1 MALLL
6 LQLSCLQVFQHF
18 YQWTFS
24 EEHFVSLLIIMIVT
38 TNDFHH
44 YQDDLSPSCPC
55 PCPACWCR
63 LSTEKKGE
71 TQYENYLYRATSTS
85 WHCIS
90 GDMRQTINIESEIRL
105 SAWYQVT
112 WDRNWHWKSG
122 DLGETVG
129 LPSSFPMGERMLQR
143 EDSWWWQVFL
153 VFLFHALLFWYN
165 KNCSSLS
172 LECQS
177 YSQTGFSAVGAK
189 HCEGLK
195 CGGSVIVISIVWCLC
210 LCFSSAIVTFI
221 V

>member
-1 MALLL
+1 MKV
-6 LQLSCLQVFQHF
+6 CI
-18 YQWTFS
+18 FS
-24 EEHFVSLLIIMIVT
+24 NCPITHSGLELDFDWHGTITPSTVLPAGVPNSSISEHFVSLLIIIIVT
-38 TNDFHH
+38 INDSHH
-44 YQDDLSPSCPC
+44 YQDDISPSC

-177 YSQTGFSAVGAK
+177 YSQTGFPAFLLLEQNTVKGWSAEAV
-189 HCEGLK
+189 
-195 CGGSVIVISIVWCLC
+195 
-210 LCFSSAIVTFI
+210 
-221 V
+221 